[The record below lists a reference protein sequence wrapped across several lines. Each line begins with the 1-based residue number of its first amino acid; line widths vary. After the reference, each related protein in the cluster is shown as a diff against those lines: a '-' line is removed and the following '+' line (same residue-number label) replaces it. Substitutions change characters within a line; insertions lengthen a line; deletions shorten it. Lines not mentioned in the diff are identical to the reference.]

1 MTNPLVSIIIPC
13 YNNTQYIIEAINS
26 AVNQTYQ
33 NIEIIVVDDG
43 SDQETKTI
51 INSLI
56 TNIDILITQNNCGLS
71 AARNRGLDK
80 ASGKFIQFLDSDD
93 ILKPE
98 KIDYSLRKLGNMD
111 QESCIIIS
119 DFMIFND
126 KKQRFLPA
134 YVDFKT
140 IDFKFDQI
148 LYKWDENFSIPIH
161 CGLFE
166 RNLFNDFRFS
176 EKLRSKEDWVMW
188 VNLFKKEPQVF
199 FVDKPLVIYRVHNG
213 SMTHSLNMFEDHM
226 SALEILKNNLSVEE
240 YEKLLKKF
248 VQRYYKKSLY
258 SQNQIRA
265 MKNSKSYKI
274 ENFFRKVW
282 IKMGF

>member
-1 MTNPLVSIIIPC
+1 MANPLVSIIIPC
-13 YNNTQYIIEAINS
+13 YNNTQYILEAINS

-51 INSLI
+51 INSQI
-56 TNIDILITQNNCGLS
+56 TNIDILITQDNCGLS
-71 AARNRGLDK
+71 TARNRGLDK
-80 ASGKFIQFLDSDD
+80 ASGKFIQFLDGDD
-93 ILKPE
+93 FLKPE
-98 KIDYSLRKLGNMD
+98 KIYYSLKKLDNIE
-111 QESCIIIS
+111 QENCIIIS
-119 DFMIFND
+119 DFLLFND
-126 KKQRFLPA
+126 EKQTFTPA
-134 YVDFKT
+134 YVDFKA

-166 RNLFNDFRFS
+166 RNLFNEFRFS

-188 VNLFKKEPQVF
+188 VNLFKKEPRVF
-199 FVDKPLVIYRVHNG
+199 FVDMPLVIYRVHNG

-258 SQNQIRA
+258 FQNQIRA

-282 IKMGF
+282 MKMGF

>member
-13 YNNTQYIIEAINS
+13 YNNTQYLIEAINS
-26 AVNQTYQ
+26 AVNQTYK

-43 SDQETKTI
+43 SDQETKSI
-51 INSLI
+51 INSQVA
-56 TNIDILITQNNCGLS
+56 NIDILITQNNCGLS
-71 AARNRGLDK
+71 AARNRGIDK
-80 ASGKFIQFLDSDD
+80 ASGKFIQFLDGDD
-93 ILKPE
+93 FLKPE
-98 KIDYSLRKLGNMD
+98 KIDYSLKKLDNMD
-111 QESCIIIS
+111 QENCIIIS
-119 DFMIFND
+119 DFMLFND
-126 KKQRFLPA
+126 EKQTLLPA

-188 VNLFKKEPQVF
+188 VNLFKKEPRVF
-199 FVDKPLVIYRVHNG
+199 FVDKPLVIYRVHSG

-248 VQRYYKKSLY
+248 VQRYYNKSLY
-258 SQNQIRA
+258 FQNQIRT